1 MRLLPFLCTI
11 ADNYEPRNMLSQ
23 YLAIGPRAYHIL
35 DPQNLE
41 VVLAS
46 NFADYGFGVRDE
58 VFAPLLGTGI
68 FTQEGPAWKHSRDML
83 RKQFVRTQYRS
94 LEPFQEHVDNLIGK
108 IRHEKTQ
115 VVDLLPLFFKLTLDT
130 TTALLFG
137 RSVYSLKAD
146 EEVDRAN
153 VQFAEAFNN
162 AQAGLAKRFRLAPWH
177 FFYSPRKFRS
187 ACATVHNFVERYID
201 EQDTARPEDKNSS
214 TRDSFI
220 SQLAAESPDKK
231 GLRDQLLNILLAGR
245 DTTACCLSWTM

>member
-1 MRLLPFLCTI
+1 MRLLPFLCTV

-35 DPQNLE
+35 DPHNLE
-41 VVLAS
+41 VVLAT
-46 NFADYGFGVRDE
+46 NFADYGFGVRDQ

-83 RKQFVRTQYRS
+83 RKQFVRAQYRS
-94 LEPFQEHVDNLIGK
+94 LEPFEEHVDNLISK
-108 IRHEKTQ
+108 IRQEKTQ

-137 RSVYSLKAD
+137 RSVHSLKAD
-146 EEVDRAN
+146 EDVDKAN
-153 VQFAEAFNN
+153 VQFAEAFNI

-177 FFYSPRKFRS
+177 FFYSPRKFRN
-187 ACATVHNFVERYID
+187 ACATVHHFVERYID
-201 EQDTARPEDKNSS
+201 EENTTRSEDKRSS
-214 TRDSFI
+214 AQDSFI

-231 GLRDQLLNILLAGR
+231 SLRDQLLNILLAGR